1 MSSVP
6 YIHIHAYSTLRFA
19 FNLNSIYGESNI
31 GIYNIEVCICLR
43 NLSKYLRFVIEC
55 YLNEI
60 LLVHYNADTVVLGDA
75 ECTRQLMK
83 VIPY

>member
-31 GIYNIEVCICLR
+31 GIYNIEVCICLW

-75 ECTRQLMK
+75 ECTRQRMK

>member
-6 YIHIHAYSTLRFA
+6 YIYIHAYSTLLFA

-43 NLSKYLRFVIEC
+43 NLRFVIEC